1 VTDAA
6 RTLWDRLAAA
16 RLVAGEMPE
25 AGEGAAPWY
34 VRLMLGVAGWIA
46 ALFLLGFIAV
56 GLRVEGGGAAIAIG
70 MVAIALAFAV
80 LRLASRNDFAAQFG
94 LAVSFA
100 GQALV
105 LFGLWDLAHRNAVG
119 VWLTVAALEA
129 GLVVLIP
136 NYVHRVWS
144 GWAAVTALA
153 LALIKMR
160 EPYLAPALAGVAV
173 AALWLTEFRWG
184 RLAAMLRPATYGV
197 TLALVMLETHP
208 FFAKWWLGL
217 FMGRSR
223 PQDTLI
229 APWVS
234 EVAAGALL
242 AVVAGCLLARAGDGL
257 RRPRVLAALAAAVAV
272 GALSV
277 EAPGIATGLM
287 IVLLGYAA
295 ANRVLVGIGLAALLF
310 YLSAYYYMLT
320 ETLLYKSAVL
330 AATGLILLAARW
342 LMLRFVLPEADDEP
356 A

>member
-1 VTDAA
+1 VSDAA
-6 RTLWDRLAAA
+6 RELWERLATA
-16 RLVAGEMPE
+16 RLVAGDMPA
-25 AGEGAAPWY
+25 AGAGGSPWY
-34 VRLMLGVAGWIA
+34 VRVMLGVAGWIA
-46 ALFLLGFIAV
+46 ALFLLGFVAV

-70 MVAIALAFAV
+70 MVAIGAAFAV

-105 LFGLWDLAHRNAVG
+105 LFGLWDLAHRNTAA
-119 VWLTVAALEA
+119 VWLAVAVLEA

-153 LALIKMR
+153 LALIR
-160 EPYLAPALAGVAV
+160 LHEPYVAPALAGTAV

-184 RLAAMLRPATYGV
+184 RLAAMLRPAAYGV

-217 FMGRSR
+217 FMGRAR

-242 AVVAGCLLARAGDGL
+242 VAVAGCLLARAGDGL
-257 RRPRVLAALAAAVAV
+257 RRPRALAALAAAAAV

-295 ANRVLVGIGLAALLF
+295 ANRVLAGIGLAALVF
-310 YLSAYYYMLT
+310 YLSAYYYTLE

-330 AATGLILLAARW
+330 AATGLVLLASRW
-342 LMLRFVLPEADDEP
+342 LMLRFVLPETDDEP